1 MKKQL
6 LFCLISFLLVNIISC
21 NRKVDDTI
29 INQQYSMEILD
40 WYYIHSPIYK
50 NLDELKSDKERK
62 ILEEILKIKFN
73 VQEDFSLI
81 NESYKIT
88 SIDYSQAI
96 IKITYIFLNSKKS
109 SLILNETYYYDGD
122 YSSTPLLIKSDSGKG
137 YSLIIQNHKNHK

>member
-1 MKKQL
+1 
-6 LFCLISFLLVNIISC
+6 
-21 NRKVDDTI
+21 
-29 INQQYSMEILD
+29 MEILD